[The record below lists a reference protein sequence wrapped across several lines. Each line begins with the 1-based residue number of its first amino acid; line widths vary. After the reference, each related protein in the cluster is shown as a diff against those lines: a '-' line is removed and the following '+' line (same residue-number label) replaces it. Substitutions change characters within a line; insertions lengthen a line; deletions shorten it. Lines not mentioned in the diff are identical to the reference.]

1 MRPDWQRH
9 FDRAYCFH
17 FVKDAARLPGITE
30 EFRRVGLLDSGILR
44 WVTTYPDPW
53 EVRLLDALPK
63 IAVSRNR
70 ATSIAFLNLGL
81 ASCRV
86 MREAI
91 ADGCRRVLFLEDDIR
106 FLRDIGE
113 VEAALAAIPDGF
125 DIVQFDKFAPWEM
138 TPERYASVCAER
150 SVNARYFD
158 AGDVFWASGG
168 CFMATRRGMENMLRA
183 MEEWRPGPMDGYLNM
198 NGNRHAA
205 TKRNLAVQVMM
216 DDAMCMAYMG
226 RRNTHHLAYAPQGVR
241 YEDYAV
247 PDGYGYGELVA
258 REKS

>member
-1 MRPDWQRH
+1 MSMPTWSRH

-17 FVKDAARLPGITE
+17 FVGNAARLPSCKD

-44 WVTTYPDPW
+44 WARTFPDPW
-53 EVRLLDALPK
+53 EVKLLDAVPS

-70 ATSIAFLNLGL
+70 ATAVAFLNLGL

-91 ADGCRRVLFLEDDIR
+91 ADGCERVLFLEDDIR
-106 FLRDIGE
+106 FLRDTGMIADYLG
-113 VEAALAAIPDGF
+113 AIPDGY
-125 DIVQFDKFAPWEM
+125 DIVQFDKFAPWEL
-138 TPERYASVCAER
+138 TPEQYAEDISAHA
-150 SVNARYFD
+150 VNERYFD
-158 AGDVFWASGG
+158 TGKTFWASGG
-168 CFMATRRGMENMLRA
+168 CFMATARGMANMLKG

-205 TKRNLAVQVMM
+205 SKLNLAVQVMM
-216 DDAMCMAYMG
+216 GDAMCMQYMG
-226 RRNTHHLAYAPQGVR
+226 KRNTHHLAYRPQGVK

-247 PDGYGYGELVA
+247 PDGYGYDALCA
-258 REKS
+258 KC